1 MLTYLIFVGIMAVS
15 LPAGKCGVQCL
26 STPKK
31 GKIMKTKA
39 VIISCLMAAAIVA
52 LNYQHSWAE
61 SQQQPSSF
69 KIGVVNIER
78 VFQECKR
85 NARYVEQSRAEQQK
99 IISELEKISKEIDAE
114 KAGLKTLKPGSPDY
128 VELMKQMFQKQA
140 SLQAQQEFHKQHM
153 TLKDQK
159 WTEQLYED
167 ILDTVEQAAKQKK
180 LDLVLTKDQISL
192 PAQSATEL
200 MMTIRTHKIL
210 YSAGCINITGEI
222 IAKLDAKE

>member
-1 MLTYLIFVGIMAVS
+1 
-15 LPAGKCGVQCL
+15 
-26 STPKK
+26 
-31 GKIMKTKA
+31 MKTKA

>member
-1 MLTYLIFVGIMAVS
+1 
-15 LPAGKCGVQCL
+15 
-26 STPKK
+26 
-31 GKIMKTKA
+31 MKTKA
-39 VIISCLMAAAIVA
+39 VIISCLIAASILA
-52 LNYQHSWAE
+52 LNYQHSWAK
-61 SQQQPSSF
+61 SPQQPSF
-69 KIGVVNIER
+69 LKIGVVNVER

-85 NARYVEQSRAEQQK
+85 NTRYVEQSRAEQQK

-128 VELMKQMFQKQA
+128 VELMKQTFQKQA

-167 ILDTVEQAAKQKK
+167 ILDTVEQVAKQKK
-180 LDLVLTKDQISL
+180 LDLVLTKDRISL
-192 PAQSATEL
+192 PSPSATEL

-210 YSAGCINITGEI
+210 YSAGCINITGEV

>member
-1 MLTYLIFVGIMAVS
+1 
-15 LPAGKCGVQCL
+15 
-26 STPKK
+26 
-31 GKIMKTKA
+31 
-39 VIISCLMAAAIVA
+39 
-52 LNYQHSWAE
+52 
-61 SQQQPSSF
+61 
-69 KIGVVNIER
+69 
-78 VFQECKR
+78 
-85 NARYVEQSRAEQQK
+85 
-99 IISELEKISKEIDAE
+99 
-114 KAGLKTLKPGSPDY
+114 
-128 VELMKQMFQKQA
+128 MFQKQA

>member
-1 MLTYLIFVGIMAVS
+1 M
-15 LPAGKCGVQCL
+15 
-26 STPKK
+26 
-31 GKIMKTKA
+31 KIKA
-39 VIISCLMAAAIVA
+39 VIISCLMAAAILA
-52 LNYQHSWAE
+52 LNYQHSWAA

-69 KIGVVNIER
+69 KIGVVNVER

-167 ILDTVEQAAKQKK
+167 ILDTVEQVAKQKK

-192 PAQSATEL
+192 PAQSTTEL
-200 MMTIRTHKIL
+200 MMIIRTHKIL
-210 YSAGCINITGEI
+210 YSAGCINVTGEI

>member
-1 MLTYLIFVGIMAVS
+1 M
-15 LPAGKCGVQCL
+15 
-26 STPKK
+26 
-31 GKIMKTKA
+31 KIKA
-39 VIISCLMAAAIVA
+39 VIISCLMAASILA

-61 SQQQPSSF
+61 SQQQPSF
-69 KIGVVNIER
+69 LKIGVVNVER

-85 NARYVEQSRAEQQK
+85 NARYVEQSRAEQKK
-99 IISELEKISKEIDAE
+99 IISELEKISREIDAE

-159 WTEQLYED
+159 WTEQLYQD
-167 ILDTVEQAAKQKK
+167 ILDTVEQVAKQKG

-222 IAKLDAKE
+222 IAKLNAKE

>member
-1 MLTYLIFVGIMAVS
+1 M
-15 LPAGKCGVQCL
+15 
-26 STPKK
+26 
-31 GKIMKTKA
+31 KIKA
-39 VIISCLMAAAIVA
+39 VIISCLMAASILV
-52 LNYQHSWAE
+52 LNYQHSWAK

-69 KIGVVNIER
+69 KIGVVNVER
-78 VFQECKR
+78 VFQECER
-85 NARYVEQSRAEQQK
+85 NARYVEQSRAEQKK

-128 VELMKQMFQKQA
+128 IELMKQMFQKQA
-140 SLQAQQEFHKQHM
+140 SMQAQQEFHKQHM

-159 WTEQLYED
+159 WTEQLYQD
-167 ILDTVEQAAKQKK
+167 ILDTVEQVAKQKG

-200 MMTIRTHKIL
+200 MMTIRTHKTL

-222 IAKLDAKE
+222 IAKLNAKE

>member
-1 MLTYLIFVGIMAVS
+1 M
-15 LPAGKCGVQCL
+15 
-26 STPKK
+26 
-31 GKIMKTKA
+31 KIKA
-39 VIISCLMAAAIVA
+39 VIISCLMAASILA
-52 LNYQHSWAE
+52 LNYQHSWAA
-61 SQQQPSSF
+61 SQQQPSSL
-69 KIGVVNIER
+69 KIGVVNVER

-85 NARYVEQSRAEQQK
+85 NARYMEQSRAEQKK

-167 ILDTVEQAAKQKK
+167 ILDTVEQSAKQKK

-200 MMTIRTHKIL
+200 MMTIRTHKVL